1 MTSNLDKADAALR
14 SYLFVPA
21 TSERKLDKAF
31 ASAADAVIVDLE
43 DAVAVSE
50 KPQARQTI
58 AARLQAPAARP
69 AFVRV
74 NALSTPFGFDDIE
87 AVVSP
92 NLVGIIL
99 PKAESARDIE
109 IADWTLTQ
117 IERRRGVPEGATR
130 IVPIIETARGLDQ
143 ATAIAAASPRLASI
157 AFGFVDLA
165 SDMGLDLGDDDGAIQ
180 HARFVVATASRA
192 AGLPGPV
199 DTAFIDIKDLDRLRR
214 STEQARR
221 MGYSGKCCIHPA
233 QIDVVNAVFSPGP
246 EEVARARRIVE
257 AFEQAEAGGV
267 AALMVDGV
275 MIDYPVVARAQ
286 RVLVQAGLR

>member
-58 AARLQAPAARP
+58 AARLQAPAPRP

>member
-58 AARLQAPAARP
+58 AARLQAPAPRP

-109 IADWTLTQ
+109 IADWMLTQ

>member
-214 STEQARR
+214 STELARR